1 MKELLPYK
9 WNPDLT
15 PTHYCTPLYCQLSCH
30 CYVRVCFR
38 GGWFYRSLAHTEKLT
53 VELDIMIA
61 AATEERVNIRG
72 YTVAETEAELLPVC
86 NLGGGNLRELLLF
99 GATK

>member
-1 MKELLPYK
+1 
-9 WNPDLT
+9 
-15 PTHYCTPLYCQLSCH
+15 
-30 CYVRVCFR
+30 
-38 GGWFYRSLAHTEKLT
+38 
-53 VELDIMIA
+53 MIT

-72 YTVAETEAELLPVC
+72 YTVAEIEAELLPVC

>member
-30 CYVRVCFR
+30 RHARVCIR
-38 GGWFYRSLAHTEKLT
+38 CGWFSRSLAHTEKVT
-53 VELDIMIA
+53 VELIT

-72 YTVAETEAELLPVC
+72 YTVAEIEAELLPVC
-86 NLGGGNLRELLLF
+86 NLGGGNLRELLFF
-99 GATK
+99 GATKQ